1 MITKR
6 FFQHE
11 CSKINIQLRF
21 FAHQNRAKFG
31 FKYQNRKIHMTEK
44 QNVNWINSFFKKP
57 ENKDK
62 KLETGDKTDS
72 SDAETIR
79 TDKTK
84 LEDKES
90 IKDTKSESHF
100 ETPKANNNSNHL
112 SDTNSNYPSFQS
124 VFIQNEN
131 LPTNLP
137 QKPESSNPLKLKN
150 TVTSVLQKEKKV
162 SIDQENFN
170 ENVSPR
176 ILDKTKDDSYSSD
189 KNIELGEKDIF
200 SEINS
205 IIKGEEPLKQD
216 TLGKN
221 NDISFINKSKDTKN
235 QELVHN
241 LPNTITKQ
249 KEDVNRNENV
259 KDESK
264 TSFIQTDTTNGTSTE
279 SGGFISIESI
289 LKKEGRT
296 QNDNNPSS
304 LKHTEQQ
311 TNDFDSL
318 NDNQNISKTP
328 LENIKQNQILTN
340 DQSGVSLENSN
351 GDNSVSHSASII
363 DSQTLKEI
371 ETMTKNTSHMK
382 LNDQSTYSNHNTR
395 NERTV
400 DDSTQN
406 LKTENSDDF
415 IKQKKSSI
423 IHEDSKVF
431 KNGETN
437 EDTIEHR
444 SNDINNKEV
453 KRSEYNTNEIETQDL
468 NKQKPE
474 MIDVNIEKY
483 EALKNSI
490 ANAKKMIQNFSEMG
504 SRKIDGMANWYKNFA
519 KASKSGDLT
528 QRLYSSINFITG
540 YDRVAEL
547 KRVVVNKGL
556 EFSQCRKRFA
566 ESKDEYEKTTMNR
579 STSQKEINLLL
590 QRKHLWDESDVVQFT
605 TLYKQEHELL
615 TKEKKLKAEVKSL
628 EAEVDVCYDRL
639 VEAIQTRYHE
649 EQTWSDKIRMLSSY
663 STWTVLMVNIL
674 AILLAQLVFEPRR
687 RQKIIDGVDTKIFNE
702 SAILAGTQLDQSQN
716 KLTSTVDNGIKQT
729 DEYKNVGLP
738 ISNSQLVLGD
748 KIATEDLPLEEIRR
762 LGAKIDALLEIQV
775 NNELNKLLWTKN
787 LDNSSTNSPKTS
799 GTKPSIKKA
808 ISLVPKAKEDYTKQ
822 EMLIYSTEAAVLGG
836 CVATLVLWFSGYI

>member
-1 MITKR
+1 
-6 FFQHE
+6 
-11 CSKINIQLRF
+11 
-21 FAHQNRAKFG
+21 
-31 FKYQNRKIHMTEK
+31 
-44 QNVNWINSFFKKP
+44 
-57 ENKDK
+57 
-62 KLETGDKTDS
+62 
-72 SDAETIR
+72 
-79 TDKTK
+79 
-84 LEDKES
+84 
-90 IKDTKSESHF
+90 
-100 ETPKANNNSNHL
+100 
-112 SDTNSNYPSFQS
+112 
-124 VFIQNEN
+124 
-131 LPTNLP
+131 
-137 QKPESSNPLKLKN
+137 SSNPLKLKN

-264 TSFIQTDTTNGTSTE
+264 TSFIQTDTTSGTSTE

>member
-1 MITKR
+1 
-6 FFQHE
+6 
-11 CSKINIQLRF
+11 
-21 FAHQNRAKFG
+21 
-31 FKYQNRKIHMTEK
+31 MTEK

-57 ENKDK
+57 GNKDK
-62 KLETGDKTDS
+62 KLETGDKIDS
-72 SDAETIR
+72 SAAETIR